1 MADHQEILLRY
12 FPPQSI
18 DVVYNWVVEHHI
30 HFRITK
36 SRESKLGDYQPLPKI
51 NAHRITVN
59 FDLNKWAFLI
69 IFVHE
74 LAHLVVYETHGN
86 KVKAH
91 GNEWKNAYRDLMKN
105 FTGEHNIFPPDI
117 AGAVEK
123 YMAKA
128 YATSYTDVEL
138 TKILRNYN
146 KDRNEIYIDDIP
158 MNGLFKAEN
167 GEIFRKEQK
176 LRKRFL
182 CVCIRNRRE
191 YFFSPMTRVFPE

>member
-1 MADHQEILLRY
+1 M
-12 FPPQSI
+12 
-18 DVVYNWVVEHHI
+18 
-30 HFRITK
+30 
-36 SRESKLGDYQPLPKI
+36 GDYQPLPKK
-51 NAHRITVN
+51 NAHKITVN

-74 LAHLVVYETHGN
+74 LAHLIVYEEHQN

-91 GNEWKNAYRDLMKN
+91 GNEWKNAYRNLMKN
-105 FTGEHNIFPPDI
+105 FTGERNIFPPDI

-123 YMAKA
+123 YLVKA
-128 YATSYTDVEL
+128 YATSCTDIEL

-146 KDRNEIYIDDIP
+146 KDNHEIYIDDIP

-167 GEIFRKEQK
+167 GELFRKEQK
-176 LRKRFL
+176 LRRRFL
-182 CVCIRNRRE
+182 CVCLRNKRE